1 MVYIYIIFSAIV
13 FGGDQKIALE
23 KIRERL
29 CETAFVNYLK
39 FTKIVLIAY

>member
-23 KIRERL
+23 KIR
-29 CETAFVNYLK
+29 A
-39 FTKIVLIAY
+39 IVRNCLRQLFEI